1 MRQVFCETAHGLALK
16 HRYGEVRLLLQ
27 CIQVH
32 CQSKTVNMDAMNDD
46 IVMAAVKELAKQTRD
61 VRKMRENGCVC
72 VCFLWTTATFKGRYS
87 IVPTKIQND
96 RLFSEQSLQ
105 FGDGYS
111 YFVVEVVF
119 WGWGSPHFP
128 LYYEL

>member
-61 VRKMRENGCVC
+61 VRKMRENGCFFLCVC
-72 VCFLWTTATFKGRYS
+72 VCVHAWTTATFVGRYS
-87 IVPTKIQND
+87 SFLRGLVPTKI
-96 RLFSEQSLQ
+96 RLTK
-105 FGDGYS
+105 
-111 YFVVEVVF
+111 
-119 WGWGSPHFP
+119 
-128 LYYEL
+128 